1 MERLR
6 TLCLGEALV
15 DLVCEAPAAS
25 LRDAPAFV
33 PHPGG
38 ATANVAVAA
47 ARAGAAVLLAGG
59 AGDDPW
65 GAWLRDR
72 LAAEGV
78 GLEHFHLRPGGQTAV
93 AFVTVDRGGEP
104 RYAIYGAGIEAA
116 VAALGEDAERAA
128 AAAGAFF
135 FASNTLVAEPER
147 VVTLAARRAALHAGR
162 PVVFD
167 PNLRLHRW
175 REPRIAAEIAGACVE
190 DAFLVKANAD
200 EAALI
205 TGCAEPTDAAAALL
219 QRGARHAVVTLGAA
233 GAVYAGE
240 GGARHRA
247 AGVTADVVCTS
258 GAGDAVA
265 GVLLAA
271 LAASGYD
278 PAVLPAALDEAMAA
292 GARATERW
300 GALG

>member
-1 MERLR
+1 MDRLR

-15 DLVCEAPAAS
+15 DLVCEAPVAS
-25 LRDAPAFV
+25 LGDAEAFV

-47 ARAGAAVLLAGG
+47 ARAGAEVALAGG
-59 AGDDPW
+59 AGDDAW
-65 GAWLRDR
+65 GVWLRDR
-72 LAAEGV
+72 LASEGV
-78 GLEHFHLRPGGQTAV
+78 GLEDFHLRPGRQTAV
-93 AFVTVDRGGEP
+93 AFVTVDAAGEP
-104 RYAIYGAGIEAA
+104 RYAIYGEGIEAA
-116 VAALGEDAERAA
+116 VAALGDAAERAA
-128 AAAGAFF
+128 ERAGAFF
-135 FASNTLVAEPER
+135 FASNTLVSEPER
-147 VVTLAARRAALHAGR
+147 VVTLAARRAAVRAGR

-175 REPRIAAEIAGACVE
+175 RDPRVAAELAGACVE
-190 DAFLVKANAD
+190 DAFLVKCNAE

-219 QRGARHAVVTLGAA
+219 ARGAAHAVVTLGAA
-233 GAVYAGE
+233 GAVLASGD
-240 GGARHRA
+240 GTRHRA
-247 AGVTADVVCTS
+247 AGLPAQVRCTT

-271 LAASGYD
+271 LADAAYD
-278 PAVLPAALDEAMAA
+278 PAVLPVALDRAMAS
-292 GARATERW
+292 GARATESW